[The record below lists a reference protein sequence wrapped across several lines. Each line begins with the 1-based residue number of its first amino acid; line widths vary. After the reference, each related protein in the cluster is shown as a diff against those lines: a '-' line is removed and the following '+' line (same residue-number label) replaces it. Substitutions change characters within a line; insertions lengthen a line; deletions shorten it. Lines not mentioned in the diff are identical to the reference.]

1 MTSSAQTFRPAAGR
15 SSRRVVP
22 RGLDDAQRERVRGM
36 LNDPDTWVLR
46 HQWEPFLRGEVVTL
60 VATDELSC
68 DHRTAVRAWLEQQQH
83 RLHEELEGDRVAPEG
98 WLASFPLVQRL
109 MRRPA

>member
-1 MTSSAQTFRPAAGR
+1 MTSSAQTFRPATGR

-22 RGLDDAQRERVRGM
+22 RDLDDTQRERIRAM

-46 HQWEPFLRGEVVTL
+46 HQWEPFLRGDGANLISTES
-60 VATDELSC
+60 LSC
-68 DHRTAVRAWLEQQQH
+68 DHRIAVLAWLQQQQH

-98 WLASFPLVQRL
+98 WLQSFPLVQRL
-109 MRRPA
+109 LQRRG